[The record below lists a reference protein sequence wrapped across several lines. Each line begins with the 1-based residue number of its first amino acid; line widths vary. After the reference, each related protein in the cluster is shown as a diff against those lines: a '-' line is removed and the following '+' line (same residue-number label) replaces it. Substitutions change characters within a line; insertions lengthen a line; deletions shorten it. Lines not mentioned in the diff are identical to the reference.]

1 MSAPLTLTT
10 KGTKQLRT
18 LLKHPAINVRA
29 FLLSGLLLST
39 LTSYPQRAAIAA
51 ETVVIAPIPYG
62 FPGGGGGEI
71 PGRSYQVYTAPEIDT
86 MISGIRTET
95 IETAKGLRNDSDA
108 LKNSVKEQV
117 LQTLNGISTK
127 LLSDDLKN
135 KLSQDISDSI
145 AQRIDGE
152 LQKFKADFTKEILA
166 TVDERIKK
174 ATELES
180 GQQ

>member
-1 MSAPLTLTT
+1 MR
-10 KGTKQLRT
+10 KLRT
-18 LLKHPAINVRA
+18 SQRRFLFNLPTAIILCGWGFYHETADATETVLVPATSWQLGATGGGTPEHRYEVYTVPEINA
-29 FLLSGLLLST
+29 MMSGL
-39 LTSYPQRAAIAA
+39 RN
-51 ETVVIAPIPYG
+51 ETA
-62 FPGGGGGEI
+62 
-71 PGRSYQVYTAPEIDT
+71 
-86 MISGIRTET
+86 
-95 IETAKGLRNDSDA
+95 ETAKGLRNDSEA
-108 LKNSVKEQV
+108 FTNSVKEQV

-145 AQRIDGE
+145 AQSVDSE